1 MHDNL
6 ACVTQI
12 HTVIN
17 TLTLTIAIYYMTL
30 LLSTWLHTY
39 IYNNFLDIMFKC
51 RYHLLVMSHKKWNNL
66 QDFYLVIKCLAT

>member
-39 IYNNFLDIMFKC
+39 VCNNFLDIMQVSSTSNEPQEVEQPA
-51 RYHLLVMSHKKWNNL
+51 RLLSGN
-66 QDFYLVIKCLAT
+66 

>member
-39 IYNNFLDIMFKC
+39 VCNNFLDIM
-51 RYHLLVMSHKKWNNL
+51 
-66 QDFYLVIKCLAT
+66 